1 VIRLGFFV
9 LVFSAFA
16 SLVHAGHAYSDSW
29 EALKSQLKVK
39 PSKIPPKEITLEGW
53 VIPNE
58 FLEGEISEFL
68 LARYPSG
75 CIHVPL
81 PAPENVIYVVM
92 EPGSTRLKSVA
103 QTRKIRVQGTLKK
116 GGRVDSQY
124 ELRARSAVEIPL

>member
-1 VIRLGFFV
+1 MMRLRLFI
-9 LVFSAFA
+9 LVFFAFA
-16 SLVHAGHAYSDSW
+16 SLVHADTAFSDSW
-29 EALKSQLKVK
+29 EDLKSQLKVK
-39 PSKIPPKEITLEGW
+39 RTKAPPKEITIEGW

-68 LARYPSG
+68 LSRYPSG

-92 EPGSTRLKSVA
+92 EAQSTRLKSVA
-103 QTRKIRVQGTLKK
+103 QTRKIRVQGTLTE